1 MVDSQITARDITCV
15 VMHLQGLSYETKS
28 GRNKVTGTLLPCWLC
43 PYLGKCIPKRL
54 DEFVYMDKVFR
65 LQTDVTICAE
75 HHIKSYLYN
84 SLMRRTMRR
93 EDACEDCE
101 KKWCNHAICM
111 NKTLAPLFKLYNKI
125 YCLEDGCLSK
135 EDIWKL
141 R

>member
-1 MVDSQITARDITCV
+1 MADSQITARDITCV

-75 HHIKSYLYN
+75 HHIKSLQKVCG
-84 SLMRRTMRR
+84 RVAW
-93 EDACEDCE
+93 EV
-101 KKWCNHAICM
+101 
-111 NKTLAPLFKLYNKI
+111 
-125 YCLEDGCLSK
+125 
-135 EDIWKL
+135 
-141 R
+141 